1 MNNLVRAIICII
13 LLLFISACGTLEIS
27 VDHTPTPDVA
37 ATGTVGALQNQNAD
51 LKTQIAAISSPEAI
65 STQAATVV
73 PVTSPTSSSALI
85 PSAMRIV
92 FLNGATVG
100 AVSAPIQP
108 GQTQN
113 YVLQAFQNQPMYVYV
128 GSPNSDVTLA
138 ITRQDGVTILS
149 AAARQI
155 SWQGSLLQ
163 SGDYYLTVYGGASSE
178 NFTLTVTIPS
188 RIQFAQG
195 TDSATLSGKT
205 VAGYN
210 VSYAISAAKGQD
222 MSVDLSNLS
231 GIASLSVYGFT
242 DGQQY
247 LRSETG
253 QTSYHFSLPS
263 TQDYII
269 VVVPA
274 ASNVVSYT
282 LTVTIR

>member
-1 MNNLVRAIICII
+1 MNNLVRTSLCIV

-27 VDHTPTPDVA
+27 VDRTPTPDVA
-37 ATGTVGALQNQNAD
+37 ATGTVGALQNQNAN
-51 LKTQIAAISSPEAI
+51 LETQIATISSPQAN
-65 STQAATVV
+65 STQAATAVT
-73 PVTSPTSSSALI
+73 VTSPTSALI
-85 PSAMRIV
+85 PSAMRIE

-100 AVSAPIQP
+100 TVSAPIHS

-113 YVLQAFQNQPMYVYV
+113 YVLQAFQDQPMYVYI
-128 GSPNSDVTLA
+128 GSPNRDVTLA
-138 ITRQDGVTILS
+138 ITRQDGAIILS

-163 SGDYYLTVYGGASSE
+163 GGDYYLTVYGGASSE
-178 NFTLTVTIPS
+178 NFSLAVTIPS
-188 RIQFAQG
+188 RIQFAAG

-210 VSYAISAAKGQD
+210 VSYTISAAKGQN
-222 MSVDLSNLS
+222 MSVDLGNLS
-231 GIASLSVYGFT
+231 GKASLSIYGFA

-247 LRSETG
+247 LHSETG

-274 ASNVVSYT
+274 ASNVVSYS
-282 LTVTIR
+282 LTVKIQ